1 MYETLF
7 ENVIIILP
15 ITFQKQNQARKP
27 GKNSKCLVWE
37 LNSCINYVK
46 AITEYN
52 FWWNSLKFSDKNDL
66 TIQMIIF
73 NNAKDCHAIC

>member
-52 FWWNSLKFSDKNDL
+52 FW
-66 TIQMIIF
+66 
-73 NNAKDCHAIC
+73 

>member
-15 ITFQKQNQARKP
+15 ITFQKQNQVRKP
-27 GKNSKCLVWE
+27 GKNSNCLVWE

-52 FWWNSLKFSDKNDL
+52 FW
-66 TIQMIIF
+66 
-73 NNAKDCHAIC
+73 